1 MKRST
6 HQSSNEIIK
15 VITTGF
21 KVIAI
26 VVDVITEDE
35 FLVKEFVAMVIKV
48 WD

>member
-6 HQSSNEIIK
+6 HQCSNEIIK

-21 KVIAI
+21 KVITI
-26 VVDVITEDE
+26 VADVIMGDE

>member
-6 HQSSNEIIK
+6 HQCSNEIIK

-21 KVIAI
+21 KVI
-26 VVDVITEDE
+26 VIIAGVIMGDG
-35 FLVKEFVAMVIKV
+35 FLVKEFVVMVIKV